1 MPGRAIPALVRVIAH
16 PDPGGTVLNSRLL
29 APAAAWLALVL
40 ALAPVRATAQTV
52 APQDTLRATQD
63 AMALQ
68 PGDLLRLA
76 VWREP
81 DMSGEYLIDES
92 GNVTLPLLGVRRAAG
107 VPLSMLRGALIRE
120 YQAELR
126 NPSITI
132 IPLRRVNV
140 LGEVNKPGVYP
151 VDLTATVS
159 DVLALAGGIN
169 PLGDPKR
176 VSLVRRD
183 GSVAGERIPVSTDLS
198 RAGIRSGD
206 QVVVG
211 RRSWF
216 DRNSPTV
223 LATSISLLASAISTL
238 IIYNKR

>member
-1 MPGRAIPALVRVIAH
+1 M
-16 PDPGGTVLNSRLL
+16 LNSRLL

-40 ALAPVRATAQTV
+40 AVAPVRAAAQVSAPVDTV
-52 APQDTLRATQD
+52 HATQD
-63 AMALQ
+63 GSALQ
-68 PGDLLRLA
+68 PGDVLRLL

-107 VPLSMLRGALIRE
+107 VPLSMLREALIRE

-132 IPLRRVNV
+132 TPLRRVNV

-151 VDLTATVS
+151 VDLTSTVS
-159 DVLALAGGIN
+159 DVLAMAGGIN
-169 PLGDPKR
+169 PIGDPR
-176 VSLVRRD
+176 RISLVRRD
-183 GSVAGERIPVSTDLS
+183 GTVAGDRIAVSTDLS

-223 LATSISLLASAISTL
+223 IATSISLLASAISTL